1 MDQKSILKE
10 ASFWMVVDFWGEPLA
25 RIFSTKKTWMNISM
39 QIVARLEIVQGGGEQ
54 NGFDTSLT
62 LVIIAEVG

>member
-1 MDQKSILKE
+1 
-10 ASFWMVVDFWGEPLA
+10 
-25 RIFSTKKTWMNISM
+25 MNISM